1 MESEF
6 YTLIQYLAMERY
18 SQQMETACLS
28 AIESQGSYPVF
39 YLWKAISFL
48 FQDRIPE
55 CIQELENV
63 KEKKDVT
70 LCAYLALRYLSDIT
84 MILFSSAI
92 ILSTLC

>member
-6 YTLIQYLAMERY
+6 YTLVQYLALERY

-48 FQDRIPE
+48 FQERIPE

-70 LCAYLALRYLSDIT
+70 LCAYLALRYLSDLIRN
-84 MILFSSAI
+84 L
-92 ILSTLC
+92 LLVQ